1 MRTLLRFAIGSLV
14 LSCAALAAS
23 TARAESPPPP
33 DELLAPP
40 PAEAAIAPRS
50 WVYLDD
56 PTTPAPW
63 RVTAFT
69 RMTATGF
76 AGTPTRPFGADIA
89 HPGSVVEMGGE
100 LGLTSSLSFTATA
113 YTSTLAGEGNGAL
126 GTMVGMRFA
135 PFASTWLRG
144 TGTHLVFSGGFVRE
158 LSRDN
163 GAWGRVSIAQD
174 VGRVRFGSTLH
185 GEHIFANGRDGVDV
199 MVMAGASYNVVGP
212 LRAGVEYVA
221 QDIEG
226 AVDRTEAE
234 GGMRHFIGPTASV
247 ELLGKRLTLNGGPA
261 FGLSKGSPPL
271 LGRVGIGYTF

>member
-1 MRTLLRFAIGSLV
+1 MRPPSCFAIASLV
-14 LSCAALAAS
+14 LTCASLAAS
-23 TARAESPPPP
+23 VARADDVPP
-33 DELLAPP
+33 DELRAPP
-40 PAEAAIAPRS
+40 PAEPAIAPRS
-50 WVYLDD
+50 WVYMDD

-63 RVTAFT
+63 HVTAFT

-100 LGLTSSLSFTATA
+100 LGLTPWLSLAATG
-113 YTSTLAGEGNGAL
+113 YTSTLAGEGNGTL
-126 GTMVGMRFA
+126 GTLVGVRLA
-135 PFASTWLRG
+135 PFASTWK
-144 TGTHLVFSGGFVRE
+144 TTHLVFSGGFLRD

-174 VGRVRFGSTLH
+174 IGRARIGTTVH
-185 GEHIFANGRDGVDV
+185 GEHVFATGRDGVDV

-226 AVDRTEAE
+226 AVDRAEVE

-247 ELLGKRLTLNGGPA
+247 ELIGKRLTLNGGPA
-261 FGLSKGSPPL
+261 FGLSKGSPPV
-271 LGRVGIGYTF
+271 LGRVAIGYAF